1 MDQLTVHEV
10 TSEGFDAF
18 VSAHDIVLV
27 DFWAEWCG
35 PCRAFAPVFEAAAGE
50 HPDIAFAKVD
60 TEVETELAARARIT
74 SIPTL
79 MAFREGILVF
89 SQPGALPAASLAE
102 LIGAIRGLD
111 MDQVRAQI
119 AGGAPEDE
127 IDVETLAER
136 HAAGEFVLDVRED
149 YEFVGGR
156 VPQAHHMPMNEVPA
170 RLEEL
175 PPARINVIC
184 QSGAR
189 SRAITDYLRGQGYD
203 AVNVA
208 GGTAAWAA
216 RGWPLER

>member
-1 MDQLTVHEV
+1 MTVHEV
-10 TSEGFDAF
+10 SSEGFDAF
-18 VSAHDIVLV
+18 VTAHDIVLV

-35 PCRAFAPVFEAAAGE
+35 PCRAFAPVFESAASQNA
-50 HPDIAFAKVD
+50 DIAFAKVN
-60 TEVETELAARARIT
+60 TEIETDLAARAQIT

-89 SQPGALPAASLAE
+89 REAGALPGPELAKLIAAV
-102 LIGAIRGLD
+102 RDLD
-111 MDQVRAQI
+111 MAAVRAQI
-119 AGGAPEDE
+119 AEGAPDEE
-127 IDVETLAER
+127 IDVEVLAER

-149 YEFVGGR
+149 YEFAGGR
-156 VPQAHHMPMNEVPA
+156 VPQAHHIPMNEVPA

-175 PPARINVIC
+175 PQQRINVIC
-184 QSGAR
+184 QSGGR
-189 SRAITDYLRGQGYD
+189 SRAITDYLRAQGFE

>member
-1 MDQLTVHEV
+1 MTVHEV

-18 VSAHDIVLV
+18 VAAHGIVLV

-35 PCRAFAPVFEAAAGE
+35 PCRSFAPVFDAAAAQNT
-50 HPDIAFAKVD
+50 DIAFAKVN
-60 TEVETELAARARIT
+60 TETETELAARAQIS

-79 MAFREGILVF
+79 MAFRDGILVF
-89 SQPGALPAASLAE
+89 SQPGALPASALSE
-102 LIGAIRGLD
+102 LIGAVRGLD
-111 MDQVRAQI
+111 MDAVRAQT
-119 AGGAPEDE
+119 AGDAVEDE
-127 IDVETLAER
+127 IGVEVLAER

-156 VPQAHHMPMNEVPA
+156 VPQAHHIPMNEVPV
-170 RLEEL
+170 RLDEL
-175 PPARINVIC
+175 PKARINVIC

-208 GGTAAWAA
+208 GGTGAWAA

>member
-1 MDQLTVHEV
+1 MTVHEV

-18 VSAHDIVLV
+18 VTGHATVLV

-35 PCRAFAPVFEAAAGE
+35 PCRAFAPVFADAAAKNA
-50 HPDIAFAKVD
+50 DITFAKVN
-60 TEVETELAARARIT
+60 TETESEIAARAQIT

-79 MAFREGILVF
+79 MAFRDGILVF

-102 LIGAIRGLD
+102 LITAIRGLD
-111 MDQVRAQI
+111 MDAVRAQI
-119 AGGAPEDE
+119 ASGVEDE
-127 IDVETLAER
+127 IEIEELAAR
-136 HAAGEFVLDVRED
+136 HSAGEFVLDVREE

-156 VPQAHHMPMNEVPA
+156 VPQAHHIPMNEVPA

-175 PPARINVIC
+175 PQGRINVIC
-184 QSGAR
+184 QSGGR

-208 GGTAAWAA
+208 GGTGAWAA

>member
-1 MDQLTVHEV
+1 MTVHDV

-18 VSAHDIVLV
+18 VAAHETVLV

-35 PCRAFAPVFEAAAGE
+35 PCRGFAPVFEAAAEE
-50 HPDIAFAKVD
+50 HGDLAFAKVN
-60 TEVETELAARARIT
+60 TEIEQELAARAQIT

-79 MAFREGILVF
+79 MAFRDGILVF

-111 MDQVRAQI
+111 MDAVRAQI
-119 AGGAPEDE
+119 AEGAPEDE
-127 IDVETLAER
+127 IDIEVLAER

-149 YEFVGGR
+149 HEFVAGR
-156 VPQAHHMPMNEVPA
+156 VPQAHHIPMNEVPV
-170 RLEEL
+170 RLDEL
-175 PPARINVIC
+175 PQGRINVIC
-184 QSGAR
+184 QSGGR
-189 SRAITDYLRGQGYD
+189 SRAITDYLRAQGYD

-208 GGTAAWAA
+208 GGTGAWAA

>member
-1 MDQLTVHEV
+1 MTVHEV

-18 VSAHDIVLV
+18 VTGHATVLV

-35 PCRAFAPVFEAAAGE
+35 PCRAFAPVFADAAAKNA
-50 HPDIAFAKVD
+50 DITFAKVN
-60 TEVETELAARARIT
+60 TETEPEIAARAQIT

-79 MAFREGILVF
+79 MAFRDGILVF

-102 LIGAIRGLD
+102 LITAIRGLD
-111 MDQVRAQI
+111 MDAVRAQI
-119 AGGAPEDE
+119 ASGVEDE
-127 IDVETLAER
+127 IEIEELAAR
-136 HAAGEFVLDVRED
+136 HSAGEFVLDVREE

-156 VPQAHHMPMNEVPA
+156 VPQAHHIPMNEVPA

-175 PPARINVIC
+175 PQGRINVIC
-184 QSGAR
+184 QSGGR

-208 GGTAAWAA
+208 GGTGAWAA

>member
-1 MDQLTVHEV
+1 MTVHEV
-10 TSEGFDAF
+10 TSEGFDSF
-18 VSAHDIVLV
+18 VAAHEIVLV

-50 HPDIAFAKVD
+50 HPEIAFAKVD
-60 TEVETELAARARIT
+60 TESERELAARAQIT

-89 SQPGALPAASLAE
+89 SQPGALPPAALAE
-102 LIGAIRGLD
+102 LIGAVRGLD
-111 MDQVRAQI
+111 MEAVRAQI
-119 AGGAPEDE
+119 AGGAVEDE
-127 IDVETLAER
+127 IDVEVLAER
-136 HAAGEFVLDVRED
+136 HAAGEFVLDVREE

-156 VPQAHHMPMNEVPA
+156 VPQAHHIPMNEVPV
-170 RLEEL
+170 RLDEL
-175 PPARINVIC
+175 PKARINVIC
-184 QSGAR
+184 QSGHR

-208 GGTAAWAA
+208 GGTGAWAA